1 MAIFLGEVSR
11 WFFFPVYWCSMSEIS
26 SFMGLLSC
34 VCAGAL
40 VCTHACVRVVFP
52 GNNAWAQASPVL
64 SHGFIILGFCW
75 VKTGQR
81 GSSVAG
87 AASVALRRAAADATQ
102 RAPGG
107 RPTRQACPPPPPVFL
122 LRPCSWLPL
131 PTALDET
138 GRAPPPPMCLHRSA
152 YCLDIQLTHGG
163 PSPSDA

>member
-11 WFFFPVYWCSMSEIS
+11 WFFSPVYWCSMSEIS
-26 SFMGLLSC
+26 SFMGLLLC

-52 GNNAWAQASPVL
+52 GNNTWAQASPVL

-107 RPTRQACPPPPPVFL
+107 RPTRQACPPHRQCFYCVRVPGFRCPQRWTKQDV
-122 LRPCSWLPL
+122 
-131 PTALDET
+131 
-138 GRAPPPPMCLHRSA
+138 PPPPQCASTGLHIALISN
-152 YCLDIQLTHGG
+152 
-163 PSPSDA
+163 